1 MVFVMLENRSVDH
14 MLGYLSL
21 DETAR
26 GLPVDGLR
34 SDKAWQWPWANLA
47 RGAEYPI
54 RQIPGTQPIDED
66 PPHGREAIE
75 MQIGTAPRGPGP
87 ERMGGFVETYMR
99 AHKHPADPGVVM
111 GHYIAEDVP
120 TFDFLA
126 HNFCVCDRWFTPL
139 PLGTQA
145 NRLMAIDRK
154 STRRNPSH

>member
-1 MVFVMLENRSVDH
+1 MAITDIDTIVFVMLENRSFDH

-66 PPHGREAIE
+66 TPHGREAIE
-75 MQIGTAPRGPGP
+75 MQIGTAPRGPGT
-87 ERMGGFVETYMR
+87 ERMGGFEIGR
-99 AHKHPADPGVVM
+99 ANV
-111 GHYIAEDVP
+111 
-120 TFDFLA
+120 
-126 HNFCVCDRWFTPL
+126 
-139 PLGTQA
+139 
-145 NRLMAIDRK
+145 
-154 STRRNPSH
+154 